1 MKRENQ
7 AKAMS
12 IGLQKHNLKTAVDTV
27 LLMRKKRFESI
38 AQPMNSLKKV
48 HQKDK
53 IYMIKSKS

>member
-1 MKRENQ
+1 
-7 AKAMS
+7 MS